1 MKKKDAKLDVS
12 RRDFVKTAAI
22 GIGAATLAG
31 PASLG
36 IAGAQV
42 RNEPAPIPSRWDMAA
57 DVVVIGAGATGLPA
71 SIEAVENGASV
82 IIIEQN
88 FDIGGH
94 AMGSGGGCPLGGGTS
109 LQKKFGIEDSPD
121 QYFEDIVNI
130 HDFRFC
136 DREIIRAFVNET
148 APTFEFLKAHG
159 VVYPDKRP
167 TLGQNGQFGPAGV
180 KIPRYVGPVWTGGVS
195 AFSVWGSNGTALV
208 RPLEASARKL
218 GVKIMLNHSFTSFI
232 REHPFSGKVLGITAV
247 TAGKTLNIQ
256 ARKGVII
263 GTGGHSANVN
273 LRRIFDPRL
282 TEEYACMCEPYAFQ
296 HGDSEIAAMQIG
308 ASLWGAANQTLDR
321 TVRLWYLE
329 SARQIG
335 CRYLTSGNPELL
347 KSPIFHLLK
356 ATGLPLGGAG
366 NTTNNGPLYRA
377 IAHEGVIHVNQVGK
391 RFVDETAVE
400 LAWLNPALSL
410 NGGTGNG
417 GGPIWAVF
425 DAETAK
431 RRNWICEP
439 PYVDPDGYFFSG
451 GTLDELAGRI
461 KNPHQKQPMPAR
473 AIVETVARYNSF
485 VDAGRD
491 ADFGRPTP
499 KYKIDTPPFYA
510 GWFTPYCHD
519 SYAGLRINAKCQVID
534 CFGKPIAGLYCGGE
548 SAGGFNLHGLGRC
561 HVQGRIAAREAAH
574 LNRDSQ

>member
-1 MKKKDAKLDVS
+1 MKKKNDTKRDVS

-31 PASLG
+31 PASQG

-42 RNEPAPIPSRWDMAA
+42 RTAPAPIPSRWDLAA
-57 DVVVIGAGATGLPA
+57 DVIVIGAGATGLPA
-71 SIEAVENGASV
+71 SIEAIENGASV

-94 AMGSGGGCPLGGGTS
+94 AMGSGAGCPLGGGTS

-121 QYFEDIVNI
+121 RYFEDIVNI
-130 HDFRFC
+130 HEFRFC

-159 VVYPDKRP
+159 VAYPDQPP
-167 TLGQNGQFGPAGV
+167 TLGQTGQFGVKGV

-195 AFSVWGSNGTALV
+195 AISPWGANGTALV

-218 GVKIMLNHSFTSFI
+218 GAKIMLKHSFTSFI
-232 REHPFSGKVLGITAV
+232 REHPFSGRVLGV
-247 TAGKTLNIQ
+247 TATTEGKTLNIQ
-256 ARKGVII
+256 GRKGII
-263 GTGGHSANVN
+263 IATGGHSANVN

-296 HGDSEIAAMQIG
+296 NGDSEIAAMQIG
-308 ASLWGAANQTLDR
+308 ASLWGAANQTIDR

-329 SARQIG
+329 KARQIG
-335 CRYLTSGNPELL
+335 CKYLTSGDAELV

-356 ATGLPLGGAG
+356 ATGLPVGTSGGVVKVE
-366 NTTNNGPLYRA
+366 
-377 IAHEGVIHVNQVGK
+377 AHEGVIHVNQAGK
-391 RFVDETAVE
+391 RFVDETAAE

-417 GGPIWAVF
+417 GGPIWAIF

-431 RRNWICEP
+431 RRNWICQP

-451 GTLDELAGRI
+451 GTLEELARRI
-461 KNPHQKQPMPAR
+461 NNPHQKQPMPAQ
-473 AIVETVARYNSF
+473 ALVETVVRYNSF

-499 KYKIDTPPFYA
+499 KNKIETPPFYA

-519 SYAGLRINAKCQVID
+519 SYAGLRINAKCQVMD
-534 CFGKPIAGLYCGGE
+534 WFGKPIPGLYCGGE

-561 HVQGRIAAREAAH
+561 HVQGRIAGRETAN
-574 LNRDSQ
+574 LNATSA